1 MWWYL
6 RRLTVSAIPKQK
18 LTEAEYLEI
27 ERAAEFKSEFYDG
40 VMYPMQGPPHI
51 LGMAGAS
58 FDHNRI
64 KENVTFELNSRL
76 RDGPCEA
83 LSSDMRV
90 KVLATGLQTYPDVV
104 VYCGTPEFLDE
115 KRDTLLNPTLLVE
128 VLSESTE
135 KYDRTTKSKHYRR
148 IPSLREYLLISQDHV
163 SVERFVRQAN
173 GRWQL
178 TEFEDLAA
186 SLDLEA
192 LSVEIPLAAIYRGVQ
207 LPEHPPLR

>member
-1 MWWYL
+1 M
-6 RRLTVSAIPKQK
+6 SAIPKRK

-40 VMYPMQGPPHI
+40 VMYPMQGPPHV
-51 LGMAGAS
+51 LGMAGAT

-64 KENVTFELNSRL
+64 KENLVRALGNALEG
-76 RDGPCEA
+76 GPCEA

-115 KRDTLLNPTLLVE
+115 KRDTLLNPILLVE

-135 KYDRTTKSKHYRR
+135 RYDRTTKWKNYRR
-148 IPSLREYLLISQDHV
+148 IPSLREYVMIAQDQ
-163 SVERFVRQAN
+163 SFIERFVRQAD
-173 GRWQL
+173 GRWL
-178 TEFEDLAA
+178 LSEYDDPAGT
-186 SLDLEA
+186 LDLESI
-192 LSVEIPLAAIYRGVQ
+192 SVEIPLAAIYRGVQ
-207 LPEHPPLR
+207 LPENPPLR